1 MISVAWYRF
10 RVTFGHRWGGYL
22 SVVLLIGLVGGVA
35 MGAVAGARRTQSS
48 FPTFLASTNPSNLSL
63 GTALYNPEI
72 GYNTGYNESLVQ
84 RIARLPDV
92 DTVKSYAGLNAYPLP
107 HKDANVN
114 VSALGSV
121 DGQYF
126 TQDRVTV
133 ITGRMPTAPNEMVM
147 TAKAAEQL
155 DLQVGDVV
163 PFGFFTN
170 AQLNSASSTAP
181 TPHLR
186 IVMRLVGIV
195 AFNDEVVQDDV
206 DKEGSQPALF
216 TPALTR
222 RLLQCCTGYSFSY
235 LQLRGGNHELGTVE
249 AEIQRIFPRSLPF
262 DPHAMS
268 IVETKAERAIK
279 PETLA
284 LGVFG
289 GIAALAALLI
299 AAQMIGRQ
307 LQTETDD
314 LGTLRALGADPPM
327 TMADGLLGIIG
338 AIVLGSLVACVV
350 AVGLSPLSP
359 IGPVRFVYPTPGIAF
374 DWTVLGFGLLV
385 LIVGLSALAFAFVYR
400 EAPHRVARRSPQTKR
415 SSVLAR
421 SAATSGMPIS
431 EEVGIR
437 FALQPGTG
445 RNAVPVRSAIV
456 GAALAITVV
465 IATATFGAS
474 LNTLVSH
481 PVLYGWNWNYEL
493 NGGGGVGDIP
503 QQQSAAL
510 LDHDRYV
517 DAWAGGYFGNLQIDG
532 QTVPVLGQSPNAMVQ
547 PPIVS
552 GHGLEKPNQ
561 VVLGAATLTQL
572 HKRLGDTVEVRYEF
586 QKPTQLVIVGTATMP
601 TIGISGIDA
610 NHLSM
615 GVGAVLSYKL
625 IPASVRNSFRN
636 YPVGP
641 NVIFVDLKDGVS
653 PASSLRS
660 LRRIAG
666 RLTLP
671 TNYGV
676 AVLSVQRP
684 AEIVNYRSMGST
696 PAILGAGLAAGAV
709 IGLGLT
715 LVASVRRRRRDMA
728 LFKTLGFTKRQLA
741 AAIAWQASVVVTI
754 GTIVGVPLGIVLGR
768 GLWDL
773 FAHEINAVP
782 APTVPV
788 LTTVLIAVGGLVLAN
803 LVAAIPGRVAASTPT
818 ALLLRA
824 E

>member
-84 RIARLPDV
+84 RIARLPGV
-92 DTVKSYAGLNAYPLP
+92 DTVKSYAGLNGYPLP
-107 HKDANVN
+107 SKDSNANVS
-114 VSALGSV
+114 VLGSV

-133 ITGRMPTAPNEMVM
+133 ITGRMPTEPNEMVM

-163 PFGFFTN
+163 PYGFFTN
-170 AQLNSASSTAP
+170 AQLNSASSTTP

-186 IVMRLVGIV
+186 IVMKLVGIV
-195 AFNDEVVQDDV
+195 VFNDEVVQDDV

-216 TPALTR
+216 TTALTR

-235 LQLRGGNHELGTVE
+235 LQLQGGNRELGTVE
-249 AEIQRIFPRSLPF
+249 AEIQRIFPKSLPF

-289 GIAALAALLI
+289 GIAALAALLL

-338 AIVLGSLVACVV
+338 AVVLGSLVACVV

-359 IGPVRFVYPTPGIAF
+359 IGPVRSVYPTPGIAF

-385 LIVGLSALAFAFVYR
+385 LIVGLSALAFAFAYR
-400 EAPHRVARRSPQTKR
+400 EAPHRVARRSPRTKR

-445 RNAVPVRSAIV
+445 RTAVPVRSAIV

-465 IATATFGAS
+465 IATVTFGAS

-510 LDHDRYV
+510 LDNDRYV

-532 QTVPVLGQSPNAMVQ
+532 QTVPVLGQSPNAKVQ
-547 PPIVS
+547 PPILS

-586 QKPTQLVIVGTATMP
+586 QKPTRLVIVGTATMP
-601 TIGISGIDA
+601 TIGIAGVDV

-615 GVGAVLSYKL
+615 GVGAVLSSKL
-625 IPASVRNSFRN
+625 IPESVTNSFRN
-636 YPVGP
+636 SPVGP
-641 NVIFVDLKDGVS
+641 NVILVDLKDGVD

-676 AVLSVQRP
+676 GVLSVQRP

-741 AAIAWQASVVVTI
+741 AVIAWQASAVVAI

-782 APTVPV
+782 APSVPV
-788 LTTVLIAVGGLVLAN
+788 LTIVLIAIGGLVFAN
-803 LVAAIPGRVAASTPT
+803 LVAAIPGRIAARTPT